1 VSAGEGRTQLS
12 ERLHLKHALG
22 QVDSNFRNLH
32 DGRPLRLEWLISAST
47 LAHHC
52 RIGWGVHSMN
62 KKGKCNIQPNSTK
75 TSGDVVFSLFSLRFD
90 ENFIRQAKL
99 NHLSEIHVGSVV
111 GHARSLLHVVRYDS
125 NGVLAL

>member
-1 VSAGEGRTQLS
+1 MQHRIALLIDTMN
-12 ERLHLKHALG
+12 LKHALG
-22 QVDSNFRNLH
+22 QVNSNCRNLH
-32 DGRPLRLEWLISAST
+32 DGSPLRLEWLISAST

-75 TSGDVVFSLFSLRFD
+75 TSGDVVFSLFPLRFD
-90 ENFIRQAKL
+90 ENLISQAKL
-99 NHLSEIHVGSVV
+99 HHLSEIHVGSVI

>member
-1 VSAGEGRTQLS
+1 MQHRIALLIDTMN
-12 ERLHLKHALG
+12 LKHALG
-22 QVDSNFRNLH
+22 QVNSNRRNLH
-32 DGRPLRLEWLISAST
+32 DRRPLRLESLISAST
-47 LAHHC
+47 LTHHC

-75 TSGDVVFSLFSLRFD
+75 ASGDVVFGLFSLRFD
-90 ENFIRQAKL
+90 ENFIRQTKL